1 MKLRHLFFIFFSAFF
16 LLLFF
21 DRGFAQ
27 NSSENIVKSTQILQT
42 KTTWNGAAIE
52 YPETESP
59 EITALHIEFAPGSET
74 TWHSHPVPSL
84 AYILSGELEVTL
96 RESGETKIFREG
108 DAFAEVINTW
118 HYGKNVGEVPVK
130 LVVFY
135 VGKEGIKLTE
145 QDESV
150 RVSDP

>member
-1 MKLRHLFFIFFSAFF
+1 MKLRHLFFISFSAFF
-16 LLLFF
+16 LLLFI
-21 DRGFAQ
+21 DMGFAQ
-27 NSSENIVKSTQILQT
+27 NSSENILKSTQILQT

-74 TWHSHPVPSL
+74 SWHSHPVPSL

-118 HYGKNVGEVPVK
+118 HYGKNIGDEPVK

-135 VGKEGIKLTE
+135 IGEEGIKLTE